1 MLQFY
6 KDHNKWIQVVKNF
19 GEEFFA
25 EDIVMEAYIY
35 IDKKENV
42 NNNYFWSLLRSLT
55 VNLQRQKKKH
65 QIHELTDNLTI
76 FDEPYRETQY
86 KGYILEF
93 IDTWYWYDRK
103 LYLLVKSGYSM
114 RKIARETGIGFNSIY
129 NTIKNCEQ
137 KIKDYE
143 SNKALPNK
151 HLTRI

>member
-6 KDHNKWIQVVKNF
+6 KNHKKWVNIVRNF
-19 GEEFFA
+19 GEDFLA

-42 NNNYFWSLLRSLT
+42 NDSYFWSLLRSLT

-65 QIHELTDNLTI
+65 QINELDENIII
-76 FDEPYRETQY
+76 FDEVCKETPY

-143 SNKALPNK
+143 KN
-151 HLTRI
+151 I

>member
-6 KDHNKWIQVVKNF
+6 KNHKKWINVVRNF
-19 GEEFFA
+19 GEDFFA
-25 EDIVMEAYIY
+25 EDIVMEAYLY

-42 NNNYFWSLLRSLT
+42 NDNYFWSLLRSLT

-65 QIHELTDNLTI
+65 QLNELTDNLTI
-76 FDEPYRETQY
+76 FDEVYSETQC

-93 IDTWYWYDRK
+93 IDTWYWYDKK

-129 NTIKNCEQ
+129 NTVKNCEQ

-143 SNKALPNK
+143 KI
-151 HLTRI
+151 T

>member
-1 MLQFY
+1 MMQFY
-6 KDHNKWIQVVKNF
+6 KDHKKWIQVVKNF

-55 VNLQRQKKKH
+55 MNLHRQKNKH
-65 QIHELTDNLTI
+65 QLSELDENIVI
-76 FDEPYRETQY
+76 FDEEYKEKPN

-103 LYLLVKSGYSM
+103 LYLLVKNGYSM

-143 SNKALPNK
+143 KN
-151 HLTRI
+151 I

>member
-6 KDHNKWIQVVKNF
+6 KNHSKWVQVVKNF
-19 GEEFFA
+19 GEDFFA

-35 IDKKENV
+35 IDKKANV

-65 QIHELTDNLTI
+65 QITELNDNLII
-76 FDEPYRETQY
+76 FDDVYKET
-86 KGYILEF
+86 KSKDYILEY
-93 IDTWYWYDRK
+93 IDSWYWYDRK

-143 SNKALPNK
+143 NSI
-151 HLTRI
+151 H